1 MFNHKQLLAS
11 FRYAVQGLRYVWR
24 NEQNFRIQTLVA
36 GLVIAAMLIFRVSL
50 AEAIVLTM
58 MIIFVLVLEVVN
70 TIFEK
75 FVDILKPR
83 LHTYV
88 GVIKDM
94 MAAAVLLAALGS
106 VAVAIMVFIPYC
118 LELLQLLQ

>member
-1 MFNHKQLLAS
+1 MFKLATLRQS
-11 FRYAVQGLRYVWR
+11 FGYALRGLRSIWQH
-24 NEQNFRIQTLVA
+24 EQNFRIQTAIALV
-36 GLVIAAMLIFRVSL
+36 VVVAMIFFRVTL
-50 AEAIVLTM
+50 GEAIILTM
-58 MIIFVLVLEVVN
+58 MIVFVLVLEVVN

-83 LHTYV
+83 LHLYV

-94 MAAAVLLAALGS
+94 MAAAVLLAASGA

-118 LELLQLLQ
+118 LQLLRLLQ

>member
-1 MFNHKQLLAS
+1 MFNLKNQSQS
-11 FRYAVQGLRYVWR
+11 FRYAVQGLRYIWQH
-24 NEQNFRIQTLVA
+24 EQNFRVQSCIAVLVV
-36 GLVIAAMLIFRVSL
+36 LAMVFFRVTL
-50 AEAIVLTM
+50 GEAIILTM

-83 LHTYV
+83 LHMYV

-94 MAAAVLLAALGS
+94 MAAAVLLAAAGA
-106 VAVAIMVFIPYC
+106 VAVALMVFVPYC
-118 LELLQLLQ
+118 LQLVRLLQ